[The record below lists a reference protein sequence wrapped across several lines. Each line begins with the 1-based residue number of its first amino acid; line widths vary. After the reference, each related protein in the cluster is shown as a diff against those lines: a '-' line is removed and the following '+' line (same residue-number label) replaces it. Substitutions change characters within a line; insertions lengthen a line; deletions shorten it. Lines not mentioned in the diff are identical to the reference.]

1 MKRILKSY
9 LIGLVCLIGAD
20 FTHAQGIEEAVRFS
34 THNLGGSTRALGS
47 ANAIGA
53 IGGSATAAL
62 INPAGMALNRKSEL
76 HIGLNI
82 NSNGTQAKYIGS
94 PAQGDINIGLGLSNM
109 NLSVFNT
116 MRDEKGKPLIE
127 GLTNLVFSFGYN
139 RHSDYRSSF
148 TFSGNNTES
157 SFTDFL
163 AESANGTDNQ
173 FLNIYG
179 LPYLAF
185 ETYLIEDK
193 TAFPDSFSSAIRSPI
208 TNVKQTGVVNRTGSG
223 GDFNLSVAADFDN
236 TFYLGGGIIIRKQV
250 FKETFQF
257 TEQDNQ
263 PLSDTND
270 YAGLTYTRYLE
281 TRTGGVAL
289 NLGGL
294 VKANDN
300 WRFGLSYMLPI
311 RLSAKDLYTQSLT
324 SRFDRNRDPSIPN
337 STYTRT
343 TPDEDFDGAPD
354 TLSFKYK
361 LITPARLTFSAAYVL
376 GKLGFLSLDVERVNL
391 STAGLRPKDDPTYL
405 FTDENS
411 AIKSSY
417 VPTYNIR
424 VGGEMTYGKYRFR
437 AGYAYQPSPYK
448 SNSPS
453 QIKPLNRN
461 YYTIGAGY
469 YHPRYSL
476 NAAIMITAFTDRF
489 QPYKLDL
496 GRAYYAA

>member
-1 MKRILKSY
+1 
-9 LIGLVCLIGAD
+9 
-20 FTHAQGIEEAVRFS
+20 
-34 THNLGGSTRALGS
+34 
-47 ANAIGA
+47 
-53 IGGSATAAL
+53 
-62 INPAGMALNRKSEL
+62 
-76 HIGLNI
+76 
-82 NSNGTQAKYIGS
+82 
-94 PAQGDINIGLGLSNM
+94 
-109 NLSVFNT
+109 
-116 MRDEKGKPLIE
+116 
-127 GLTNLVFSFGYN
+127 
-139 RHSDYRSSF
+139 
-148 TFSGNNTES
+148 
-157 SFTDFL
+157 
-163 AESANGTDNQ
+163 
-173 FLNIYG
+173 
-179 LPYLAF
+179 
-185 ETYLIEDK
+185 
-193 TAFPDSFSSAIRSPI
+193 
-208 TNVKQTGVVNRTGSG
+208 
-223 GDFNLSVAADFDN
+223 
-236 TFYLGGGIIIRKQV
+236 
-250 FKETFQF
+250 
-257 TEQDNQ
+257 
-263 PLSDTND
+263 
-270 YAGLTYTRYLE
+270 
-281 TRTGGVAL
+281 
-289 NLGGL
+289 
-294 VKANDN
+294 
-300 WRFGLSYMLPI
+300 MLPI

-496 GRAYYAA
+496 GRAYYAAEVKNSFTNIQFGATFVVD